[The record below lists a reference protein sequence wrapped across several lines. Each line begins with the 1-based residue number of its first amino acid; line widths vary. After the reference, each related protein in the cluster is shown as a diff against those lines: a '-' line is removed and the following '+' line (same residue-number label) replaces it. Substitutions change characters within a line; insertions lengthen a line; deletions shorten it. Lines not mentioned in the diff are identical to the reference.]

1 MQTARRAKHAEDNGT
16 PSERRVAAEDA
27 GLRPLREV
35 TRKTGPPLNDQMDTE
50 DTSDDGVG
58 ARDARDDEGNAE
70 WSLFTKRKPIRKV
83 KPEQLRLERV
93 SRPHFALS
101 IRPLNKVHVHDIPK
115 QAITAALEMT
125 AKSWELAELA
135 IFRYES
141 AANCIKVTVRDEE
154 HAERLTAL
162 TRLTEKN
169 VRPSSY
175 V

>member
-83 KPEQLRLERV
+83 KPEQLRLER
-93 SRPHFALS
+93 
-101 IRPLNKVHVHDIPK
+101 
-115 QAITAALEMT
+115 
-125 AKSWELAELA
+125 
-135 IFRYES
+135 RYRRRQS
-141 AANCIKVTVRDEE
+141 AGLKKHKRASPNNLC
-154 HAERLTAL
+154 
-162 TRLTEKN
+162 
-169 VRPSSY
+169 Y
-175 V
+175 